1 MICTNAAI
9 RYQKKTGNE
18 YSIDMVKK
26 CISWRRVSTFK
37 QNRSGLGLEAQS
49 EIIRY
54 FIEREGGELIADY
67 AECYTGK
74 ELSGCTELR
83 KAMNHAKK
91 ENAVLVIA
99 KSDRFRNCQEALGI
113 LSEMGEGNL
122 EFCDLPHSDRFTLT
136 LFWAL
141 AEREALITSIR
152 TKQALA
158 ALKARGDV
166 KLGAA
171 SVKYKI
177 NRQKKDKD
185 LIKQEDMDRGQ
196 SKREHWQASRDV
208 QTFLKVLK
216 RVQPEHCTAED
227 PKDWEW
233 GGINSKCGRREQMLQ
248 LMKDFKEMDAE
259 GKLFRR
265 WNLANIHS
273 RQNQMRLCAFIQ
285 RTRTSFTNG

>member
-1 MICTNAAI
+1 ME
-9 RYQKKTGNE
+9 RKF
-18 YSIDMVKK
+18 
-26 CISWRRVSTFK
+26 ISWRRVSTGK
-37 QNRSGLGLEAQS
+37 QARSGLGLEAQKS
-49 EIIRY
+49 IIKY
-54 FIEREGGELIADY
+54 FVDYEKGVLIADY
-67 AECYTGK
+67 EECHTGTS
-74 ELSGCTELR
+74 LSTCTELK
-83 KAMNHAKK
+83 KAMEHCKREGAC
-91 ENAVLVIA
+91 LIIA
-99 KSDRFRNCQEALGI
+99 KVDRFRTVIEALQI
-113 LSEMGEGNL
+113 LDYMGEGNIM
-122 EFCDLPHSDRFTLT
+122 FCDLPTSDRFSLT
-136 LFWAL
+136 LYTAL
-141 AEREALITSIR
+141 AEREALLVSIR

-158 ALKARGDV
+158 VKKKQGF

-171 SVKYKI
+171 SEAYKM
-177 NRQKKDKD
+177 NKLKKDKD

-216 RVQPEHCTAED
+216 RVQPEHCAAEN

-265 WNLANIHS
+265 WNLTNIHS